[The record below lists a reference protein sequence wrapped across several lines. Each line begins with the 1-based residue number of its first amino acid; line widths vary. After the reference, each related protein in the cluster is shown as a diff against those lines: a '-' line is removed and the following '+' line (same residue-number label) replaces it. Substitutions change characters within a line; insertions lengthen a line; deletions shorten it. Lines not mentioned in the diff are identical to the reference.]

1 MNSRTEFAQS
11 DVLVEHSVNYAGMD
25 STQFKST
32 YTAQDEFVFVPDFLP
47 KDALAQIQ
55 ARLPA
60 LRDAVH
66 RNFIPKHK
74 KGGSISRY
82 QIDQLAPEIADLYV
96 DKSFKAWLEALCGVR
111 LMQSPANDPHAYA
124 LYYYTE
130 AGDHIGYHY
139 DTSYYRGDRYTVLI
153 GIVDDSSC
161 RLEYQLYRR
170 SRTRESVSG
179 SVALTPGAL
188 AFFHGDKLYHRITP
202 LREGEQRISLTLEYV
217 TDPRMYPWHRFV
229 SNMKDAIAYFGFRQI
244 MRR

>member
-1 MNSRTEFAQS
+1 MSSRMEFTPADVSEERPVSYVGIQS
-11 DVLVEHSVNYAGMD
+11 SD
-25 STQFKST
+25 FKSA
-32 YTAQDEFVFVPDFLP
+32 YNAQGEFVFVPDFLP
-47 KDALAQIQ
+47 ENTLASIQ

-60 LRDAVH
+60 LRDAVN

-82 QIDQLAPEIADLYV
+82 RINELAPEIADLYA
-96 DKSFKAWLEALCGVR
+96 DTAFKAWLEALCGVS
-111 LMQSPANDPHAYA
+111 LLQSPANDPHAYA

-161 RLEYQLYRR
+161 RLEYQLHRR
-170 SRTRESVSG
+170 SKTQETVSG
-179 SVALTPGAL
+179 SLALAPGSL
-188 AFFHGDKLYHRITP
+188 AFFNGDKLYHRITP
-202 LREGEQRISLTLEYV
+202 LAAGEQRISLTLEYV

-244 MRR
+244 LRK